1 MVAEKEAE
9 IKSLK
14 ARIAVMVQGL
24 LQEIAHTYFAL
35 HPLASIST
43 SSFHQGPSLRE
54 SPTADGE
61 SLEVRF
67 DECLPMLQ
75 CAGTLLP
82 ISWPLAE
89 ASTEYPLRHLTL
101 QWKPCM
107 SAWISGVVRPP
118 SRTFSTADS
127 KKQVI
132 SSSGW
137 NECSVSAWP
146 SGKTHDTLLHGRLQ
160 EGLLYKLMEVSGAQ
174 KYTELRMCCSSK

>member
-9 IKSLK
+9 IKSLI

-75 CAGTLLP
+75 CAGTLFP

-89 ASTEYPLRHLTL
+89 ASTEYPETL
-101 QWKPCM
+101 N
-107 SAWISGVVRPP
+107 SAVEAMHECFDPW
-118 SRTFSTADS
+118 SRSTAVQDF
-127 KKQVI
+127 Q
-132 SSSGW
+132 
-137 NECSVSAWP
+137 
-146 SGKTHDTLLHGRLQ
+146 HGRQQ
-160 EGLLYKLMEVSGAQ
+160 EAGDFILWLE
-174 KYTELRMCCSSK
+174 